1 MNENRNRNRNGKYIV
16 LRINFIKKKS
26 SKLQIYQNEK
36 IFRTWKENQFE
47 FPKNVKKIV
56 LARKKKE
63 NGG

>member
-36 IFRTWKENQFE
+36 IFRT
-47 FPKNVKKIV
+47 
-56 LARKKKE
+56 
-63 NGG
+63 